1 MRAATQY
8 TTVFGYARG
17 TRFSGIFQGGKI
29 RSCIFISTLKLSG
42 QFKIGA
48 VYQENR
54 EIGYSD
60 IQLATTSLALSIVT
74 IILSLVNIQL
84 SIQCTTGAMYS
95 YNNKLLIYISHS
107 FAVDSSVR

>member
-8 TTVFGYARG
+8 TVFRYARG
-17 TRFSGIFQGGKI
+17 TRFPGSFQGGKI
-29 RSCIFISTLKLSG
+29 RPCIFISTLKLSE
-42 QFKIGA
+42 QFKIDT

-54 EIGYSD
+54 EISYSD
-60 IQLATTSLALSIVT
+60 IQLATTSLALLILT
-74 IILSLVNIQL
+74 IIFSLVNIQL

-107 FAVDSSVR
+107 FVVDSNVG